1 MLFRSSSAIAFSAKA
16 ATGIGTF
23 LAGAA
28 LDLVHFPRP
37 SPGEAPPV
45 IPPEQA
51 TVLGWIVGPGLF
63 GLWLVTLLFLSRYR
77 LTREEHAR
85 ILGELARRH
94 EHAPA

>member
-1 MLFRSSSAIAFSAKA
+1 MC
-16 ATGIGTF
+16 
-23 LAGAA
+23 
-28 LDLVHFPRP
+28 PRKVRRTLRLCRWRH
-37 SPGEAPPV
+37 APPV